1 MRVSE
6 IFTVSPNG
14 KPEVAPLPASGLCRK
29 CKRPVKATPFGVG
42 HAVTF
47 ARTCAVDWHR
57 AVA

>member
-1 MRVSE
+1 M
-6 IFTVSPNG
+6 TPPHG
-14 KPEVAPLPASGLCRK
+14 AQGQYPLPVPAPALCRK